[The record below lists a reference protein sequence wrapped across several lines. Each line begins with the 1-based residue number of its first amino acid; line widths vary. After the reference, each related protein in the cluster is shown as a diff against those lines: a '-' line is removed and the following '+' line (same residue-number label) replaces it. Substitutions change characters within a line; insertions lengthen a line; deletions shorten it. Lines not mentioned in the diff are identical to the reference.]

1 MKNVVTN
8 VVTKEEAV
16 LFGEK
21 KSLVGVVTDPT
32 RVTGNPRA
40 AVLLLNPGIV
50 HRVGPGR
57 IYVKIARALA
67 AMGFVVLRF
76 DFSGIGDSA
85 VRHDNLRFEKSAV
98 RETQEAMKFLKSS
111 KGVEHFILLG
121 GCSGALIS
129 FETACCD
136 EQVLGAVLINYPAA
150 EDDDEDEDANTDLK
164 QRRAA
169 HYYWNFALFNLKS
182 WRKLFTGRAN
192 YRQLIQVLRLQVKRL
207 FASRSRITAK
217 ETPFAANLRALARR
231 NVRLTFLCSQ
241 GDPLLDELRE
251 AGGDELQR
259 SCALGKVTL
268 DVIPRSDHTFSS
280 LDDQDRLLEVIL
292 RRIKTMSLARDGT
305 ADSSELA
312 FPAEAVPLDN
322 SAVGL

>member
-8 VVTKEEAV
+8 EVTKEEAV
-16 LFGEK
+16 LFGER
-21 KSLVGVVTDPT
+21 KSLVGVVTDPA
-32 RVTGNPRA
+32 RVTRNSRA

-111 KGVEHFILLG
+111 KGIEHFILLG

-136 EQVLGAVLINYPAA
+136 EQVLGAVLINYPAI
-150 EDDDEDEDANTDLK
+150 EDEDEDANTDLK

-192 YRQLIQVLRLQVKRL
+192 YRQLTQVLRLQVKRR
-207 FASRSRITAK
+207 FASRSTMPAK
-217 ETPFAANLRALARR
+217 ETSFAANLRALARR

-259 SCALGKVTL
+259 SCVLGKVTL

-280 LDDQDRLLEVIL
+280 LDDHDRLLAVIL
-292 RRIKTMSLARDGT
+292 RRISSMRLPGDGT
-305 ADSSELA
+305 ADSSELV